1 MESVAEIS
9 FNKAET
15 DKHPKEIYSLGFTA
29 MWDMFSYYGMKALLI
44 AYIVTQLRLG
54 EQMGYAILG
63 TYAAFI
69 FGLNFFG
76 GLVSDKLLGNRKAI
90 IWGGYLQITGH
101 LILAIPSNHLFFVGL
116 AFVAT
121 GAGFRMAPSGSLV
134 NNFYRKDQF
143 RKKEDGYAMLYM
155 IFNFGAALGGLICG
169 YLGQNI
175 NWHLG
180 FGAACIFMII
190 GQLQFILSINKSHG
204 APPDIEKLKKVIFI
218 RLFNREHL
226 VYLFSIVVVLM
237 VTLILQFP
245 GYMDLIMMPLT
256 FIAFIYL
263 IYISFKYTKQEREK
277 IFALLIICL
286 IGSLFWAFYEQIGG
300 SLSLFS
306 MHNVD
311 FNIAGEKLSGL
322 AINGFVPSAWLL
334 VLIPI
339 SIWLWKWLD
348 NKKANP
354 RSYIKLMLSFVFMS
368 LCFFVLWLG
377 SILNTDTGMM
387 PFIFLIVAYF
397 FIEIGEIC
405 IGPMLY
411 SLVSALS
418 PKNMISTLWGIMTLC
433 NALGAYLSGKIGA
446 LMIIPEGILSPIEMM
461 PYFSS
466 IFLKIGIGSLLISLF
481 IISLFPLLRKW
492 MQEVH

>member
-1 MESVAEIS
+1 MGSIVTVPLY
-9 FNKAET
+9 KTET
-15 DKHPKEIYSLGFTA
+15 ERHPKEIYRLGFTA

-101 LILAIPSNHLFFVGL
+101 IILAIPSNHLFFIGL

-134 NNFYRKDQF
+134 NSFYRKDQF

-190 GQLQFILSINKSHG
+190 GQAQFIFSINKLHG
-204 APPDIEKLKKVIFI
+204 VPPALEKLKKIIFL

-226 VYLFSIVVVLM
+226 IYFFSLIVVGMVALVLN
-237 VTLILQFP
+237 FP
-245 GYMDLIMMPLT
+245 GFMNLIMMPLT
-256 FIAFIYL
+256 FIAFVYI
-263 IYISFKYTKQEREK
+263 IYISFKYTKHEREK
-277 IFALLIICL
+277 IFAVLLICL

-311 FNIAGEKLSGL
+311 FNIAGLQLSGL
-322 AINGFVPSAWLL
+322 AINSFTAAAWLI

-339 SIWLWKWLD
+339 SIKIWKWLD
-348 NKKANP
+348 NKKLNP
-354 RSYIKLMLSFVFMS
+354 RSYIKLMMSFVFMAI
-368 LCFFVLWLG
+368 CFFILWLG
-377 SILNTDTGMM
+377 CVLNNDTGIM
-387 PFIFLIVAYF
+387 PFGYLIVAYF
-397 FIEIGEIC
+397 FIEMGEIC
-405 IGPMLY
+405 LGPMLY
-411 SLVSALS
+411 SLVANLS
-418 PKNMISTLWGIMTLC
+418 PKNIISTLWGIMTLC
-433 NALGAYLSGKIGA
+433 NALGAYLSGKIGS
-446 LMIIPEGILSPIEMM
+446 LMIIPEGITNPIVMM

-466 IFLKIGIGSLLISLF
+466 IFLKIGIGSLLISLL
-481 IISLFPLLRKW
+481 IISLFPLLKKW
-492 MQEVH
+492 MHEVH